1 MSTLNDLLKYAMS
14 QHASDLHL
22 GVGRP
27 PVIRVDDTLRD
38 IPSEPPLNPKR
49 IEELVLP
56 IITAKQREEFIKKR
70 DLDFSYAIAGLTRFR
85 INLHFERE
93 SMGFVA
99 RIIPSTLPTMEEIG
113 MPPVVY
119 RMLKETRG
127 LILLTGP
134 AGTGKSTSLAAM
146 INYLNEE
153 RAQHIVTL
161 EDPIEFI
168 YTSKRC
174 LIRQRELGVDM
185 ISFEEGL
192 KHVLRQDP
200 DIVVIGEMRDLETI
214 ATAIT
219 VAETGHLVFGTLH
232 TFNASQTVDRI
243 IDSFPD
249 YQQSQI
255 RTQISMTLIG
265 IIAQKLL
272 PKRGGGRVAAREVL
286 LNSNAVANLVRENKI
301 SQIQSV
307 IQMSAAE
314 GMFTMDQD
322 IARLYREGLISR
334 ETAES
339 HVMHKDVLEKI

>member
-1 MSTLNDLLKYAMS
+1 MMDIAALFKYAMS
-14 QHASDLHL
+14 QGASDLHL
-22 GVGRP
+22 AVGRP
-27 PVIRVDDTLRD
+27 PIIRVDDVLRD
-38 IPSEPPLNPKR
+38 VPAEAPLTPKR
-49 IEELVLP
+49 IEEIITG
-56 IITAKQREEFIKKR
+56 IITAKQREEFLTKR
-70 DLDFSYAIAGLTRFR
+70 DLDFSFAIPGLTRFR
-85 INLHFERE
+85 VNVHFERE
-93 SMGFVA
+93 SMGLVA
-99 RIIPSTLPTMEEIG
+99 RIIPTSLPTMEEIG
-113 MPPVVY
+113 MPPVIY
-119 RMLKETRG
+119 RMLEETRG

-146 INYLNEE
+146 VNHMNEE

-161 EDPIEFI
+161 EDPIEFV
-168 YTSKRC
+168 YTSKRS
-174 LIRQRELGVDM
+174 LIRQRELGADM
-185 ISFEEGL
+185 TSFGEGL
-192 KHVLRQDP
+192 RHLLRQDP

-272 PKRGGGRVAAREVL
+272 PKRGGGRVGVREVL
-286 LNSNAVANLVRENKI
+286 LNSNAVANLIRENKI

-322 IARLYREGLISR
+322 IARLYREGKITR

-339 HVMHKDVLEKI
+339 HVSRSDILQDH

>member
-1 MSTLNDLLKYAMS
+1 MSIDELLRYAVS
-14 QHASDLHL
+14 QKASDLHL
-22 GVGRP
+22 AVGRP
-27 PVIRVDDTLRD
+27 PLVRVDDTLRD
-38 IPSEPPLNPKR
+38 IPNESPLTSESVEHLIMSIVEP
-49 IEELVLP
+49 
-56 IITAKQREEFIKKR
+56 KQREEFLKKK
-70 DLDFSYAIAGLTRFR
+70 DLDFSYAIADLTRFR

-93 SMGFVA
+93 NMGLVA
-99 RIIPSTLPTMEEIG
+99 RIIPPTLPTMEEIA

-119 RMLKETRG
+119 RVLQENRG

-146 INYLNEE
+146 VNFVNEE

-161 EDPIEFI
+161 EDPIEFV

-174 LIRQRELGVDM
+174 LIRQRELGADM
-185 ISFEEGL
+185 TSFEEGL
-192 KHVLRQDP
+192 RHVLRQDP

-214 ATAIT
+214 ATTIT
-219 VAETGHLVFGTLH
+219 LAETGHLAIGTLH
-232 TFNASQTVDRI
+232 TFNAAQTVDRI

-255 RTQISMTLIG
+255 RTQISMTLLC

-286 LNSNAVANLVRENKI
+286 INTNAIANLIRENKI
-301 SQIQSV
+301 SQIQSA
-307 IQMSAAE
+307 IQMNAAE

-322 IARLYREGLISR
+322 IVRLYRDGAISR

-339 HVMHKDVLEKI
+339 HVSNRDVLEGV